1 MMMLL
6 DKSYISLHTCDHLIR
21 WTFAVMKRYTY
32 SLERKKG
39 MTILTAHSFRNTALI
54 FLCLSAGIVDVIGY
68 LSLGHVFTANMTG
81 NIVLLGIAA
90 GSSLQLTAL
99 HSIIALSGFVL
110 GVLLAV
116 VIGGN
121 HEKTFWPKAVTRI
134 FIIELMILLLFALMT
149 IFPYTQGAYFMLI
162 ILLSMAMGMQTA
174 AARKLNVAG
183 ISTTVLTSTLANL
196 FEDAAQ
202 RISYQEKRKAPI
214 QLVSL
219 MRIGSIVFYCLGAAI
234 AAYTD
239 RYDPF
244 IIIWLPIIILG
255 IIVITAGL
263 KQFHQLK

>member
-1 MMMLL
+1 
-6 DKSYISLHTCDHLIR
+6 
-21 WTFAVMKRYTY
+21 
-32 SLERKKG
+32 
-39 MTILTAHSFRNTALI
+39 MTILTAHSFRNIALI

-99 HSIIALSGFVL
+99 HSITALSGFVL

-116 VIGGN
+116 VIGGK

-134 FIIELMILLLFALMT
+134 FVIEVLILLLFALMT

-162 ILLSMAMGMQTA
+162 ILLSMAMGLQT

-196 FEDAAQ
+196 FEDLAQ
-202 RISYQEKRKAPI
+202 RISHREKEQLPFSR
-214 QLVSL
+214 LVS
-219 MRIGSIVFYCLGAAI
+219 CE
-234 AAYTD
+234 
-239 RYDPF
+239 
-244 IIIWLPIIILG
+244 
-255 IIVITAGL
+255 
-263 KQFHQLK
+263 